1 MMPES
6 GQWFNLPG
14 PEMDV
19 AVSSRARLSRNLMG
33 YLFPPL
39 ASKDQEEMAGE
50 EVLKAF
56 QKLPGGFK
64 IVSLDSISPLER
76 RILME
81 RNLISQEL
89 SASPNKV
96 VAISEDEKLSA

>member
-1 MMPES
+1 MPES

-39 ASKDQEEMAGE
+39 ASKDQE
-50 EVLKAF
+50 
-56 QKLPGGFK
+56 
-64 IVSLDSISPLER
+64 
-76 RILME
+76 
-81 RNLISQEL
+81 
-89 SASPNKV
+89 
-96 VAISEDEKLSA
+96 